1 MKTKSKLEEKK
12 LSKAE
17 LEAREKVIKDLKKN
31 KSALVKRYGK
41 DAEAVMYGRATN
53 IAKKM
58 AESENKNRIKELVRK
73 ALMQEADI
81 EVMADKYGEEKALGQ
96 AAMMLDALEELLKK
110 HDWYYMMSDD
120 NRAYTQGSAQQYEIR
135 KIMKQLED
143 IEYGDDAKA
152 LFNKYSPDGQGG
164 ISLKLKEVVI
174 ASEMTTQEASGH
186 AERFAKYMSDKE
198 GKTFTVTA
206 GSVDGPSF
214 DLDLDGEKY
223 EGGSYIISTAGEILN
238 MALPGNPV
246 YANTKM
252 LEGKKED
259 MDKDGDIDS
268 KDYLLKR
275 DAAIQKAKGEMKEGE
290 LEEAYV
296 PSNIKEFA
304 KRKGATSLVNKVAGW
319 AEKAGKGIRGGTA
332 IGKDYSTLIL
342 DLGYQD
348 GSIRINLDNDRVEL
362 YGEEVFDAKS
372 FKQVYLDNQEESK
385 DSEMNEANMFVTG
398 GNINPELRKKVEQ
411 FVKGV
416 AKYYDYS
423 VDDAFL
429 AIMTI
434 LKGGIAKEGVNEGK
448 SEIILSNQILDF
460 LQERDLITGINAQKV
475 HKELTAFIKNKI
487 ESVNKEELVN
497 EDIDLGHED
506 NEPHMIKG
514 ELYQI
519 GKYAMKL
526 YATLEELEETGEEID
541 FPAWWQSKITTA
553 KNMMSGAKHY
563 LDFELKEP
571 YIDAAIDA
579 VTGEEPHE
587 GEPEAPMMEAEI
599 GKDEILA
606 GKIMKA
612 LKDMAN
618 KDASDQHNLKQA
630 RTALNKGN
638 IDAAKKIAKPYLSEK
653 IMAKLK
659 KPMVKEEKAEGKEWV
674 VWINVDKT
682 GKQLQYT
689 LNSKAAAQELS
700 QVMKNK
706 YNGKYDTEVGM
717 MSLSDWY
724 KQYKK

>member
-81 EVMADKYGEEKALGQ
+81 EVMADKYGEEQSLGQ
-96 AAMMLDALEELLKK
+96 ASMMLDALEELLKK
-110 HDWYYMMSDD
+110 HDWWYMMSDD

-135 KIMKQLED
+135 KIMKELEG
-143 IEYGDDAKA
+143 IGYGEDAKT
-152 LFNKYSPDGQGG
+152 LFNQYAPDGPGG
-164 ISLKLKEVVI
+164 STQKMKEGVDV
-174 ASEMTTQEASGH
+174 ATEMTTQEASGH

-214 DLDLDGEKY
+214 DLDLDGVKY
-223 EGGSYIISTAGEILN
+223 DGGSYIISKTGDIIN
-238 MALPGNPV
+238 MAIPNNPV
-246 YANTKM
+246 YANTTM

-259 MDKDGDIDS
+259 VTGDGKIDS

-275 DAAIQKAKGEMKEGE
+275 DAAIKKAKGEIKEEE

-319 AEKAGKGIRGGTA
+319 AEKVGKGIRGGTA
-332 IGKDYSTLIL
+332 IGKNYSTLVL

-348 GSIRINLDNDRVEL
+348 GSIRINLDDDTVEL

-385 DSEMNEANMFVTG
+385 DSEMNE
-398 GNINPELRKKVEQ
+398 
-411 FVKGV
+411 
-416 AKYYDYS
+416 
-423 VDDAFL
+423 
-429 AIMTI
+429 
-434 LKGGIAKEGVNEGK
+434 
-448 SEIILSNQILDF
+448 
-460 LQERDLITGINAQKV
+460 
-475 HKELTAFIKNKI
+475 
-487 ESVNKEELVN
+487 
-497 EDIDLGHED
+497 DIDLGHQD

-571 YIDAAIDA
+571 YIDAAVDA
-579 VTGEEPHE
+579 ATGEAPHM
-587 GEPEAPMMEAEI
+587 GEPESPMMEAEI

-612 LKDMAN
+612 LKAMAN

-630 RTALNKGN
+630 RIALNKGK
-638 IDAAKKIAKPYLSEK
+638 IEAAEKIAKPYISEK
-653 IMAKLK
+653 IA
-659 KPMVKEEKAEGKEWV
+659 
-674 VWINVDKT
+674 
-682 GKQLQYT
+682 KQLK
-689 LNSKAAAQELS
+689 SK
-700 QVMKNK
+700 
-706 YNGKYDTEVGM
+706 
-717 MSLSDWY
+717 
-724 KQYKK
+724 